1 MAILK
6 SILGQISGSVG
17 EMTMHRQKGAWSV
30 VTKKVTDVANPN
42 TVMQRSQR
50 IKMQPAALFYNAYEN
65 VLNHSRQG
73 LRIGN
78 AHRQA
83 FMKEV
88 LKGEFTNVPYVVKGT
103 SYWVPGRYPMSKGS
117 IPSVDF
123 VFGSR
128 TGATNT
134 SLGVMV
140 DDEEFTVYNIGTVS
154 KSLLKKYPFLQN
166 GDEIC
171 FVWAEIGRG
180 GREFYAHEDYFI
192 IDETSE
198 KAMPEVL
205 IFSSNHPEYLIID
218 SDDCVAGCVIVSR
231 KVNKKFHYSKTDMI
245 LRSDFAAEVYSEE
258 RYQAAI
264 NSYTAAGSNA
274 INSPYILQQSTEQP
288 YRTQIRVFDA
298 MYNDGVGGNKPTTY
312 MASVAVP
319 VGGSGSGTIIGVF
332 TEDGTATG
340 SIIDEYGGPVMT
352 TSGND
357 VTPAMIGWNGQV
369 LQWLPQYIQQVVR

>member
-6 SILGQISGSVG
+6 SILGQISGSIG
-17 EMTMHRQKGAWSV
+17 EMTLHRQKGTRSV
-30 VTKKVTDVANPN
+30 VTKKVTVVANPN

-88 LKGEFTNVPYVVKGT
+88 LKGEFTGVPYVVKGT

-123 VFGSR
+123 VFGSI
-128 TGATNT
+128 GGGLT
-134 SLGVMV
+134 SLGVII
-140 DDEEFTVYNIGTVS
+140 DDEEFTAYNIGTVS
-154 KSLLKKYPFLQN
+154 KFLLKKYPFLQN

-198 KAMPEVL
+198 KSMPEVL
-205 IFSSNHPEYLIID
+205 IFDSNHPQYLIVD
-218 SDDCVAGCVIVSR
+218 NENCVAGCVIVSR

-245 LRSDFAAEVYSEE
+245 LRGDFAAEVYSEK

-264 NSYTAAGSNA
+264 NSYTAAGANA

-288 YRTQIRVFDA
+288 YRTQIRVFNA
-298 MYNDGVGGNKPTTY
+298 MLGAEEITY
-312 MASVAVP
+312 MASVAIP
-319 VGGSGSGTIIGVF
+319 VGGSAASGTIIGVF
-332 TEDGTATG
+332 TDDGTTTG
-340 SIIDEYGGPVMT
+340 AIIDWL
-352 TSGND
+352 GNPLID
-357 VTPAMIGWNGQV
+357 ADTGNVKPSDIGWSGQV
-369 LQWLPQYIQQVVR
+369 LKWEPYYIQQVVR